1 MNARQTSISF
11 HSNFTEA
18 TLASKYNQV
27 HNAVGYL
34 VTWAING
41 ESGRYSGLMTLYGD
55 DVGNLHAAYRDKTGI
70 VTYTMFGK
78 RGSNGDYSF
87 HS

>member
-11 HSNFTEA
+11 HTNFTEV

-27 HNAVGYL
+27 HNAIGYL

-41 ESGRYSGLMTLYGD
+41 ESGRYDGLMTLYGD
-55 DVGNLHAAYRDKTGI
+55 DLGDLHAAYRDKAGNI
-70 VTYTMFGK
+70 TYTILGK
-78 RGSNGDYSF
+78 RGENGDYSF